1 MPKKRPARIFT
12 FYHTSLVILSTLHVR
27 EEYGARQQRRLSNT
41 AQLIEA
47 RLNAEGEVGAAGAAH
62 ISQDFG

>member
-1 MPKKRPARIFT
+1 M
-12 FYHTSLVILSTLHVR
+12 STLHVR